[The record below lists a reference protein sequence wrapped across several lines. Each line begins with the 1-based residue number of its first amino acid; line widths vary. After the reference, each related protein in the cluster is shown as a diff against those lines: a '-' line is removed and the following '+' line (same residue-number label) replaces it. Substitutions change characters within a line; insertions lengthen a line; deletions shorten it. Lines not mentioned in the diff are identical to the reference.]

1 MKKGD
6 KIIFISILVIITL
19 GFAGTFVY
27 KNYMKSHDKIALIK
41 QDGKVIDK
49 INLTNFTGT
58 KEMTIKTNDGHFN
71 KILIEKDKISITDA
85 DCPDRVCVK
94 TGPISQPGDTVV
106 CLPHKLMIT
115 IEGTKEKGE
124 IDATAY

>member
-19 GFAGTFVY
+19 GFSGTFIY
-27 KNYMKSHDKIALIK
+27 KNYMKSSDKIALIK

-58 KEMTIKTNDGHFN
+58 KEMTIKTKDGHFN
-71 KILIEKDKISITDA
+71 KILIEKDKISIADA

-106 CLPHKLMIT
+106 CLPHRLMIT
-115 IEGTKEKGE
+115 IEGNKPKGE